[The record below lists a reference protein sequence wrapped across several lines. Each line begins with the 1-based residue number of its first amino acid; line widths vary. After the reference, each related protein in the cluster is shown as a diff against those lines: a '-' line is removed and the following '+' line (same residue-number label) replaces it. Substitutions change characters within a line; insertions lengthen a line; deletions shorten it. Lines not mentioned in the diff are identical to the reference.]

1 MDAKRSERVN
11 RSEMDKPE
19 EAKALFHSG
28 ANCAQA
34 IVGTFHKEC
43 CLDYD
48 TAMRL
53 SSGFG
58 AGMGRLREVCG
69 AVSGMF
75 MVASLKCGYSDLND
89 KNLKDKHYALIQK
102 LAERFKSETGSIV
115 CRELLGLPTE
125 KTDSPVAEARTLEYY
140 RKRPC
145 VEMVALAAR
154 ILDETLKE

>member
-1 MDAKRSERVN
+1 MSKS
-11 RSEMDKPE
+11 E
-19 EAKALFHSG
+19 EAKTLFHSG

-43 CLDYD
+43 GIDYD

-58 AGMGRLREVCG
+58 GGMARLREVCG

-75 MVASLKCGYSDLND
+75 MVASLKYGYTDLSD
-89 KNLKDKHYALIQK
+89 KKLKDKHYELIQR

-115 CRELLGLPTE
+115 CRELLGLSD
-125 KTDSPVAEARTLEYY
+125 KQSDVPVSEARTSEYY
-140 RKRPC
+140 QKRPC
-145 VEMVALAAR
+145 AEMVALAAS
-154 ILDETLKE
+154 IVDEMLKQNS